1 MDVYTTEDEQVEA
14 IKKWWKENWLSLV
27 GGVLIGIGILFGGK
41 YWIDTKNYHA
51 EAASM
56 EFEAMSQMI
65 AQNKTL
71 EAETRAASLLG
82 EYADTPYAGFAALAM
97 AKMKAD
103 ADDLVAAK
111 SHLRW
116 AIENSGQEE
125 VKEEALIRLAR
136 VYLAENNYEDALAQ
150 LKLVKSDSHK
160 VVVEELKGD
169 IYVAKGEPE
178 NARTAYSLALAELD
192 LSADNSSSRL
202 RNFLQMKL
210 DDLGGSSPTSQ
221 GESG

>member
-1 MDVYTTEDEQVEA
+1 VDVYTTEDEQVEA

-51 EAASM
+51 AAASM
-56 EFEAMSQMI
+56 EYEAMVQSM

-82 EYADTPYAGFAALAM
+82 QYADTPYAAFAALSM
-97 AKMKAD
+97 AKIKTE

-116 AIENSGQEE
+116 VLDNSGQEE
-125 VKEEALIRLAR
+125 LTQEALIRLAR
-136 VYLAENNYEDALAQ
+136 IYLAENNYDDALAQ
-150 LKLVKSDSHK
+150 LKLVKSDKHK
-160 VVVEELKGD
+160 IVIEELKGD
-169 IYVAKGEPE
+169 IYVAKGETE
-178 NARTAYSLALAELD
+178 NARTAYSMALAEMD
-192 LSADNSSSRL
+192 LSADNTSSRL
-202 RNFLQMKL
+202 RNFLQMKI
-210 DDLGGSSPTSQ
+210 DDLGGSPIPQ
-221 GESG
+221 GEPG

>member
-41 YWIDTKNYHA
+41 YWVDTKNYHA
-51 EAASM
+51 AAASM
-56 EFEAMSQMI
+56 EYEAMAQSL

-71 EAETRAASLLG
+71 EAETRAVSLLG
-82 EYADTPYAGFAALAM
+82 QYADTPYAGFAALAM
-97 AKMKAD
+97 AKIKTD
-103 ADDLVAAK
+103 ANDLVAAK

-125 VKEEALIRLAR
+125 LKQEALIRLAR
-136 VYLAENNYEDALAQ
+136 VYLAEDNYADALAQ
-150 LKLVKSDSHK
+150 LKLVTSDTHK
-160 VVVEELKGD
+160 IIIEELKGD
-169 IYVAKGEPE
+169 IYVAMGETE

-210 DDLGGSSPTSQ
+210 DDLGGSPMSQ
-221 GESG
+221 GEPG